1 MRADHT
7 NFRIVCAGDTADIY
21 LYDIIGADMFGG
33 ISAKDFA
40 DQMIQAKNARTI
52 NLRINSPGG
61 DVFDGMA
68 MYTLLKSSKATINV
82 YVDALA
88 ASIASVIAMAGD
100 TIEMAGPAMMMIHDP
115 WGAMQG
121 TAEDMR
127 KQADLL
133 DMVKGQIIDVYRK
146 RTGMASDEIAALMAG
161 EKWMTA
167 WEATDMNFATRI
179 GPDQAIAACIDR
191 ERFTHYKKIPL
202 ELFASQPKTKEQE
215 CREQIDAARKLGR
228 KFHAA

>member
-1 MRADHT
+1 MRA
-7 NFRIVCAGDTADIY
+7 NFTGFKIECSGDNAEIY
-21 LYDIIGADMFGG
+21 LYDMIGSDMFGG

-40 DQMIQAKNARTI
+40 DQMVKAKNAKRI
-52 NLRINSPGG
+52 DLRINSPGG

-68 MYTLLKSSKATINV
+68 MYTLLKSSKAKINV

-100 TIEMAGPAMMMIHDP
+100 TIEMATPAMMMIHDP
-115 WGAMQG
+115 WGMTSG

-133 DMVKGQIIDVYRK
+133 DVVKGQIADVYAA
-146 RTGMASDEIAALMAG
+146 RTGMSGEQIRQMMAG

-167 WEATDMNFATRI
+167 QEARGMKFADQI

-202 ELFASQPKTKEQE
+202 ELFDRQPMTKEQFL
-215 CREQIDAARKLGR
+215 RERIKQGIQTGR
-228 KFHAA
+228 QLV